1 MSKNAEGNVLRV
13 IVTIL
18 LILGFIIGL
27 SYVFWRILNV
37 GLK

>member
-1 MSKNAEGNVLRV
+1 MSRNAEGNVLRV

-27 SYVFWRILNV
+27 SYVLWRILNV